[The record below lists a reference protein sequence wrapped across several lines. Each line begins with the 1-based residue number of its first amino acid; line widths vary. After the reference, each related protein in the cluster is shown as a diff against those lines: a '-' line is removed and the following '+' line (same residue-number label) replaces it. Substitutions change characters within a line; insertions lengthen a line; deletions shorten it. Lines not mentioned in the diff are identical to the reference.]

1 MTPENAEDVS
11 YGYVPGS
18 TGTAGTFAVEWA
30 PRRSPA
36 SDRARAEA
44 MAALD
49 QLLSKYRRQ
58 ATPKRAHVAP
68 AAFQRARAQIIK
80 G

>member
-1 MTPENAEDVS
+1 MTGENAEDVS
-11 YGYVPGS
+11 HGYVPGS
-18 TGTAGTFAVEWA
+18 IGTAGTFAVSWS

-49 QLLSKYRRQ
+49 LLLSKYRRQ

-68 AAFQRARAQIIK
+68 ADFQRARAQIIK
-80 G
+80 E

>member
-1 MTPENAEDVS
+1 MTPENSEDVS

-18 TGTAGTFAVEWA
+18 IGTPGTFFVEWA
-30 PRRSPA
+30 PRATPA
-36 SDRARAEA
+36 SDRARREA
-44 MAALD
+44 MAALAPI
-49 QLLSKYRRQ
+49 LKKHRRQ

-68 AAFQRARAQIIK
+68 AEFQRARAQHIK

>member
-18 TGTAGTFAVEWA
+18 TGTAGTFAVAWA

-36 SDRARAEA
+36 SDHARREA
-44 MAALD
+44 LAALD
-49 QLLSKYRRQ
+49 PILSKFRPK
-58 ATPKRAHVAP
+58 ATKRAP
-68 AAFQRARAQIIK
+68 ARSASIRAARAKFFQE
-80 G
+80 

>member
-1 MTPENAEDVS
+1 MTPENTEDVS
-11 YGYVPGS
+11 YGVVPGS
-18 TGTAGTFAVEWA
+18 TGTAGTFAVAWA

-49 QLLSKYRRQ
+49 PILSKHRTTTPIRR
-58 ATPKRAHVAP
+58 APMRAASVNT
-68 AAFQRARAQIIK
+68 ARASFFQE
-80 G
+80 

>member
-18 TGTAGTFAVEWA
+18 TGTPGTFAVAWA

-44 MAALD
+44 LAALD
-49 QLLSKYRRQ
+49 PILSKYRT
-58 ATPKRAHVAP
+58 TPTRRAPVRAASINTAR
-68 AAFQRARAQIIK
+68 AAFFQE
-80 G
+80 

>member
-18 TGTAGTFAVEWA
+18 IGTAGTFAVAWA

-49 QLLSKYRRQ
+49 PLLSKYRRQ
-58 ATPKRAHVAP
+58 ATKKRAHVAP
-68 AAFQRARAQIIK
+68 AALQRARAQIIK

>member
-11 YGYVPGS
+11 FGYVPGS
-18 TGTAGTFAVEWA
+18 IGTAGTFAVAWA

-36 SDRARAEA
+36 SDRARRDAL
-44 MAALD
+44 AALD
-49 QLLSKYRRQ
+49 PILSKYRRQ
-58 ATPKRAHVAP
+58 ATRQRAHVAP
-68 AAFQRARAQIIK
+68 ADFQRARAQIIK